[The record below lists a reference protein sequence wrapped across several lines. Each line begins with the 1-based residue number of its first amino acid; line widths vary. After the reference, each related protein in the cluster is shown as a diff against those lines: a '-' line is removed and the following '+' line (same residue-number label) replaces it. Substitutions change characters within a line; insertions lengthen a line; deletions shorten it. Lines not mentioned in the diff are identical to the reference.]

1 MQSQSCY
8 CTCQRPTK
16 IHFNSSESWPSIAV
30 ELRLEGPD
38 LGEAEVLCLV
48 VVELRQRRLEL
59 GQVQAANRER

>member
-1 MQSQSCY
+1 M
-8 CTCQRPTK
+8 PK
-16 IHFNSSESWPSIAV
+16 IYRGSLQLIITSNSIAV

-59 GQVQAANRER
+59 GQVEAAN